1 MKFTHLIE
9 IVGDEPIF
17 ETGILLSGAIDPA
30 DVRRQLSRWTQTGKL
45 YKLRRG
51 LYALAPPFQ
60 KIKPHPYVI
69 ANRMVRASYVSL
81 QSALAHYSLIP
92 EAVALTTSVTTARL
106 GRWKTPLGVYE
117 YRHIKRE
124 LLFAY
129 RLTDLGGG
137 QQAFLAEPEKALLD
151 LIYLQPGGDTI
162 AYLKELRLQ
171 NLDQLDLDE
180 LHRYAERIRS
190 PKLCRTAASVEKLAK
205 DELLEFE
212 AT

>member
-1 MKFTHLIE
+1 MKFTRLIE
-9 IVGDEPIF
+9 IVRDEPIF
-17 ETGILLSGAIDPA
+17 ETGFLLSGAVDPV
-30 DVRRQLSRWTQTGKL
+30 DVRRQLSRWTKAGKL

-69 ANRMVRASYVSL
+69 ANRMKGASYVSL

-92 EAVALTTSVTTARL
+92 EAVPLTTSVTTARP
-106 GRWKTPLGVYE
+106 GRWKTELGIYA
-117 YRHIKRE
+117 YRHVRKA
-124 LLFAY
+124 LLFGY

-137 QQAFLAEPEKALLD
+137 QQAFLAEPEKAMLD
-151 LIYLQPGGDTI
+151 LIYLQPGGD
-162 AYLKELRLQ
+162 AVVYLKELRLQ
-171 NLDQLDLDE
+171 NLDQLDLDK

-190 PKLCRTAASVEKLAK
+190 PKLCRTAASVAKLAE

-212 AT
+212 AS